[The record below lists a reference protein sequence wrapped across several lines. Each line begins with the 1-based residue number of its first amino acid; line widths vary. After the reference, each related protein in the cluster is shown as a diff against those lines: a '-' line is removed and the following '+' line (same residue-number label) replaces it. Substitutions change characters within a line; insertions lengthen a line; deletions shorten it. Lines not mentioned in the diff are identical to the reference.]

1 MMIHNINNVRQRQV
15 PVLAANW
22 RGLTFIAANLGG
34 SRSGGGGGVRTKS
47 ATLQPPREPVWPSGK
62 AMGW

>member
-1 MMIHNINNVRQRQV
+1 M
-15 PVLAANW
+15 LAANW